1 MHRLLIVDDEEIE
14 REGMAQFIP
23 WDTYGMKVVGTAR
36 NGAEGLEK
44 IAKYKP
50 DLAIVDIKMPVM
62 NGIEM
67 IRKAKEQYPD
77 MTFVVLSGYGDY
89 EFTSQAMELGVRHY
103 ILKPCDEAKMIPVL
117 NKAIAEM
124 EETRAQNARSEKVEA
139 EARLLK
145 PYAWEQLFRDL
156 LQGRALP
163 QGSSTRQLLEELGG
177 EERSILLLDFRLK
190 CGFDSLERYVV
201 GNMLGDLLPD
211 STLLMTTG
219 IDRDVLVLADAAAE
233 PSLESAVQV
242 LKKEFKRF
250 ETVNMLSAASRTGTL
265 DELSTLFQQVRELLQ
280 LNPDEN
286 ETALLRPGQN
296 AALPETVN
304 EIFDIRALRQ
314 AGSYEEL
321 LRELSLAFARME
333 AKSYR
338 PRQRTQLCELAWK
351 LLFEGKTPPE
361 ESLAAWADALTAAW
375 SLPQPD
381 ARSREIFLA
390 IYENLSDPDFSLQT
404 IAQQRLFMSEDHL
417 RRIFS
422 QMTGERF
429 SAYLERARITQAQ
442 RLLEYHPEMK
452 ISRLAALVGYPL
464 DGQYAKESRLC
475 KPCAEKP
482 PIRANVQTVC
492 RKCAAAFLHKERTPN
507 LAI

>member
-1 MHRLLIVDDEEIE
+1 MYTLLIVDDEEIE

-23 WDTYGMKVVGTAR
+23 WDSYEIKVVSTAR

-44 IAKYKP
+44 IAKFRP

-67 IRKAKEQYPD
+67 IRQAKEQYPD

-103 ILKPCDEAKMIPVL
+103 ILKPCDESKMIPVL
-117 NKAIAEM
+117 NKAFAEL
-124 EETRAQNARSEKVEA
+124 EEARKKNARSEKLET

-145 PYAWEQLFRDL
+145 PYAREQLFRDL
-156 LQGRALP
+156 LLGKAQA
-163 QGSSTRQLLEELGG
+163 SSGARQLVDELGG
-177 EERSILLLDFRLK
+177 EQRMVLLLDFRLK

-211 STLLMTTG
+211 GTLLMTTG
-219 IDRDVLVLADAAAE
+219 VDRDVLVLADAMAE
-233 PSLESAVQV
+233 SSVETAVQV

-250 ETVNMLSAASRTGTL
+250 ETLPMLSSASRTGTL
-265 DELSTLFQQVRELLQ
+265 AELSVLFRQAQELLQ
-280 LNPDEN
+280 LNMDEN
-286 ETALLRPGQN
+286 EPALLRPSQN

-304 EIFDIRALRQ
+304 EIFDIRALQQ

-321 LRELSLAFARME
+321 LRELALAFARME
-333 AKSYR
+333 TKNYR
-338 PRQRTQLCELAWK
+338 PRQRAQLCELAWK
-351 LLFEGKTPPE
+351 LLFEDKAAPE
-361 ESLAAWADALTAAW
+361 DSLPAWADALTAAW
-375 SLPQPD
+375 NHPQPD

-390 IYENLSDPDFSLQT
+390 IYENLPEPEFSLQT

-422 QMTGERF
+422 QMTGNRF
-429 SAYLERARITQAQ
+429 SAYLEHCRITQAR
-442 RLLEYHPEMK
+442 RLLEFQPDMK
-452 ISRLAALVGYPL
+452 ISRLAELVGYPL
-464 DGQYAKESRLC
+464 DGQYFSK
-475 KPCAEKP
+475 
-482 PIRANVQTVC
+482 VF
-492 RKCAAAFLHKERTPN
+492 RKICGVTPTEYRN
-507 LAI
+507 HH

>member
-1 MHRLLIVDDEEIE
+1 MEKGRIGLYTLLIVDDEEIE

-23 WDTYGMKVVGTAR
+23 WDSYEMKVVSTAR

-44 IAKYKP
+44 IAKYRP

-67 IRKAKEQYPD
+67 IRQAREQYPD

-103 ILKPCDEAKMIPVL
+103 ILKPCDESKMIPVL
-117 NKAIAEM
+117 NKAFAEL
-124 EETRAQNARSEKVEA
+124 EETRERNAHSEKMET

-145 PYAWEQLFRDL
+145 PYAREQLFRDL
-156 LQGRALP
+156 LLGKAQA
-163 QGSSTRQLLEELGG
+163 SSGARQLLSGLGG
-177 EERSILLLDFRLK
+177 EQRTVLLLDFRLK

-211 STLLMTTG
+211 GTLLMTTG
-219 IDRDVLVLADAAAE
+219 IDRDVLVLTDAMAE
-233 PSLESAVQV
+233 PSVETAVQV

-250 ETVNMLSAASRTGTL
+250 ETLPMLSSASRTGTL
-265 DELSTLFQQVRELLQ
+265 AELSVLFRQVQELLQ

-286 ETALLRPGQN
+286 ETALLRPSQN

-321 LRELSLAFARME
+321 LRELALAFARME
-333 AKSYR
+333 AKNYR
-338 PRQRTQLCELAWK
+338 PRQRQQLCELAWK
-351 LLFEGKTPPE
+351 LLFEDKAAPE
-361 ESLAAWADALTAAW
+361 DALAAWADALTAAW
-375 SLPQPD
+375 NLPQPD
-381 ARSREIFLA
+381 ARNREIFLA

-429 SAYLERARITQAQ
+429 SAYLEHARITQAQ
-442 RLLEYHPEMK
+442 RLLEFQPDMK
-452 ISRLAALVGYPL
+452 ISRLAELVGYPL
-464 DGQYAKESRLC
+464 DGQYFSKVFRKLC
-475 KPCAEKP
+475 G
-482 PIRANVQTVC
+482 V
-492 RKCAAAFLHKERTPN
+492 TPTEYRN
-507 LAI
+507 KY

>member
-1 MHRLLIVDDEEIE
+1 MHTLLIVDDEEIE

-23 WDTYGMKVVGTAR
+23 WDTYEMKVVGTAR

-44 IAKYKP
+44 IARYKP

-103 ILKPCDEAKMIPVL
+103 ILKPCDESKMIPVL
-117 NKAIAEM
+117 NKAIAEL

-145 PYAWEQLFRDL
+145 PYAREQLFRDL

-163 QGSSTRQLLEELGG
+163 QGSSTRQLLDELGG
-177 EERSILLLDFRLK
+177 KERSVLLLDFRLK
-190 CGFDSLERYVV
+190 CGFDSLERYVI

-211 STLLMTTG
+211 GTLLMTTG

-233 PSLESAVQV
+233 SSLESAVQV

-265 DELSTLFQQVRELLQ
+265 EELSTLFQQVQELLQ

-286 ETALLRPGQN
+286 ETALLRPSQN

-321 LRELSLAFARME
+321 LRELALAFARME
-333 AKSYR
+333 AK
-338 PRQRTQLCELAWK
+338 K
-351 LLFEGKTPPE
+351 LPSPAAAVHERGP
-361 ESLAAWADALTAAW
+361 LAAHLLPDDRRAVFGLSGTRPHHAGTAAFGIPAGYEDQPLGRTGG
-375 SLPQPD
+375 LPAGWTVFFQGIP
-381 ARSREIFLA
+381 
-390 IYENLSDPDFSLQT
+390 QT
-404 IAQQRLFMSEDHL
+404 L
-417 RRIFS
+417 RRNPHGI
-422 QMTGERF
+422 
-429 SAYLERARITQAQ
+429 
-442 RLLEYHPEMK
+442 
-452 ISRLAALVGYPL
+452 
-464 DGQYAKESRLC
+464 
-475 KPCAEKP
+475 
-482 PIRANVQTVC
+482 
-492 RKCAAAFLHKERTPN
+492 
-507 LAI
+507 

>member
-1 MHRLLIVDDEEIE
+1 MEKGRIGLYTLLIVDDEEIE
-14 REGMAQFIP
+14 REGIAQFIP
-23 WDTYGMKVVGTAR
+23 WDSYEMKVVSTAR

-44 IAKYKP
+44 IAKYRP

-67 IRKAKEQYPD
+67 IRQAREQYPD

-103 ILKPCDEAKMIPVL
+103 ILKPCDESKMIPVL
-117 NKAIAEM
+117 NKAFAEL
-124 EETRAQNARSEKVEA
+124 EETRERNAHSEKMET

-145 PYAWEQLFRDL
+145 PYAREQLFRDL
-156 LQGRALP
+156 LLGKAQA
-163 QGSSTRQLLEELGG
+163 SSGARQLLTELGG
-177 EERSILLLDFRLK
+177 TQRSVLLLDFRLK

-211 STLLMTTG
+211 GTLLMTTG
-219 IDRDVLVLADAAAE
+219 VDRDVLVLADAMAE
-233 PSLESAVQV
+233 PSVETAVQV

-250 ETVNMLSAASRTGTL
+250 ETLPMLSSASRTGTL
-265 DELSTLFQQVRELLQ
+265 AELSVLFRQVQELLQ

-286 ETALLRPGQN
+286 ETALLRPSQN

-321 LRELSLAFARME
+321 LRELALAFARME
-333 AKSYR
+333 AKNYR
-338 PRQRTQLCELAWK
+338 PRQRQQLCELAWK
-351 LLFEGKTPPE
+351 LLFEDKAAPE
-361 ESLAAWADALTAAW
+361 DSLPAWADALTAAW

-429 SAYLERARITQAQ
+429 SAYLEHARITQAQ
-442 RLLEYHPEMK
+442 RLLEFQPDMK
-452 ISRLAALVGYPL
+452 ISRLAELVGYPL
-464 DGQYAKESRLC
+464 DGQYFSKVFRKLC
-475 KPCAEKP
+475 GVTPTEY
-482 PIRANVQTVC
+482 RN
-492 RKCAAAFLHKERTPN
+492 KC
-507 LAI
+507 

>member
-1 MHRLLIVDDEEIE
+1 MYTLLIVDDEEIE

-23 WDTYGMKVVGTAR
+23 WDTYEMKVVGTAR

-103 ILKPCDEAKMIPVL
+103 ILKPCDEGKMIPVL
-117 NKAIAEM
+117 NKAIAELD
-124 EETRAQNARSEKVEA
+124 EARAQNAHSAKLEN

-145 PYAWEQLFRDL
+145 PYAREQLFRDL
-156 LQGRALP
+156 LLGKAQA
-163 QGSSTRQLLEELGG
+163 SSGARQLLTELGG
-177 EERSILLLDFRLK
+177 TQRSVLLLDFRLK

-211 STLLMTTG
+211 GTLLMTTG
-219 IDRDVLVLADAAAE
+219 VDRDVLVLTDAMAE
-233 PSLESAVQV
+233 PSVETAVQV

-250 ETVNMLSAASRTGTL
+250 ETLPMLSSASRTGTL
-265 DELSTLFQQVRELLQ
+265 AELSVLFRQVQELLQ

-286 ETALLRPGQN
+286 ETALLRPSQN

-321 LRELSLAFARME
+321 LRELALAFARME
-333 AKSYR
+333 AKNYR
-338 PRQRTQLCELAWK
+338 PRQRQQLCELAWK
-351 LLFEGKTPPE
+351 LLFEDKAAPE
-361 ESLAAWADALTAAW
+361 DSLPAWADALTAAW

-429 SAYLERARITQAQ
+429 SAYLEHARITQAQ
-442 RLLEYHPEMK
+442 QLLEFQPDMK
-452 ISRLAALVGYPL
+452 ISRLAELVGYPL
-464 DGQYAKESRLC
+464 DGQYFSKVFRKLC
-475 KPCAEKP
+475 GVTPTEY
-482 PIRANVQTVC
+482 RN
-492 RKCAAAFLHKERTPN
+492 KC
-507 LAI
+507 

>member
-1 MHRLLIVDDEEIE
+1 MYTLLIVDDEEIE

-23 WDTYGMKVVGTAR
+23 WDSYEIKVVSTAR

-44 IAKYKP
+44 IAKFRP

-67 IRKAKEQYPD
+67 IRQAKEQYPD

-103 ILKPCDEAKMIPVL
+103 ILKPCDESKMIPVL
-117 NKAIAEM
+117 NKAFAEL
-124 EETRAQNARSEKVEA
+124 EEARKKNARSEKLET

-145 PYAWEQLFRDL
+145 PYAREQLFRDL
-156 LQGRALP
+156 LLGKAQA
-163 QGSSTRQLLEELGG
+163 SSGARQLVDELGG
-177 EERSILLLDFRLK
+177 EQRMVLLLDFRLK

-211 STLLMTTG
+211 GTLLMTTG
-219 IDRDVLVLADAAAE
+219 VDRDVLVLADAMAE
-233 PSLESAVQV
+233 SSVETAVQV

-250 ETVNMLSAASRTGTL
+250 ETLPMLSSASRTGTL
-265 DELSTLFQQVRELLQ
+265 AELSVLFRQAQELLQ

-286 ETALLRPGQN
+286 ETALLRPSQN

-321 LRELSLAFARME
+321 LRELALAFARME
-333 AKSYR
+333 AKNYR
-338 PRQRTQLCELAWK
+338 SRQRQQLCELAWK
-351 LLFEGKTPPE
+351 LLFEDKAAPE
-361 ESLAAWADALTAAW
+361 DSLPAWADALTAAW

-442 RLLEYHPEMK
+442 QLLEFQPDMK
-452 ISRLAALVGYPL
+452 ISRLAELVGYPL
-464 DGQYAKESRLC
+464 DGQYFSKVFRKLC
-475 KPCAEKP
+475 G
-482 PIRANVQTVC
+482 V
-492 RKCAAAFLHKERTPN
+492 TPTEYRN
-507 LAI
+507 KY

>member
-1 MHRLLIVDDEEIE
+1 MEKGRIGLYTLLIVDDEEIE

-23 WDTYGMKVVGTAR
+23 WDSYEMKVVSTAR

-44 IAKYKP
+44 IAKYRP

-67 IRKAKEQYPD
+67 IRQAREQYPD

-103 ILKPCDEAKMIPVL
+103 ILKPCDESKMIPVL
-117 NKAIAEM
+117 NKAFAEL
-124 EETRAQNARSEKVEA
+124 EETRERNAHSEKMET

-145 PYAWEQLFRDL
+145 PYAREQLFRDL
-156 LQGRALP
+156 LLGKAQA
-163 QGSSTRQLLEELGG
+163 SSGARQLLTELGG
-177 EERSILLLDFRLK
+177 TQRSVLLLDFRLK

-211 STLLMTTG
+211 GTLLMTTG
-219 IDRDVLVLADAAAE
+219 VDRDVLVLADAMAE
-233 PSLESAVQV
+233 PSVETAVQV

-250 ETVNMLSAASRTGTL
+250 ETLPMLSSASRTGTL
-265 DELSTLFQQVRELLQ
+265 AELSVLFRQVQELLQ

-286 ETALLRPGQN
+286 ETALLRPSQN

-321 LRELSLAFARME
+321 LRELALAFARME
-333 AKSYR
+333 AKNYR
-338 PRQRTQLCELAWK
+338 PRQRQQLCELAWK
-351 LLFEGKTPPE
+351 LLFEDKAAPE
-361 ESLAAWADALTAAW
+361 DSLPAWADALTAAW

-429 SAYLERARITQAQ
+429 SAYLEHARITQAQ
-442 RLLEYHPEMK
+442 RLLEFQPDMK
-452 ISRLAALVGYPL
+452 ISRLAELVGYPL
-464 DGQYAKESRLC
+464 DGQYFSKVFRKLC
-475 KPCAEKP
+475 GVTPTEY
-482 PIRANVQTVC
+482 RN
-492 RKCAAAFLHKERTPN
+492 KC
-507 LAI
+507 

>member
-1 MHRLLIVDDEEIE
+1 MEKGRIGLYTLLIVDDEEIE

-23 WDTYGMKVVGTAR
+23 WDSYEMKVVSTAR

-44 IAKYKP
+44 IAKYRP

-67 IRKAKEQYPD
+67 IRQAREQYPD

-103 ILKPCDEAKMIPVL
+103 ILKPCDESKMIPVL
-117 NKAIAEM
+117 NKAFAEL
-124 EETRAQNARSEKVEA
+124 EETRERNAHSEKMET

-145 PYAWEQLFRDL
+145 PYAREQLFRDL
-156 LQGRALP
+156 LLGKAQA
-163 QGSSTRQLLEELGG
+163 SSGARQLLSGLGG
-177 EERSILLLDFRLK
+177 EQRTVLLLDFRLK

-211 STLLMTTG
+211 GTLLMTTG
-219 IDRDVLVLADAAAE
+219 INRDVLVLTDAMAE
-233 PSLESAVQV
+233 PSVETAVQV

-250 ETVNMLSAASRTGTL
+250 ETLPMLSSASRTGTL
-265 DELSTLFQQVRELLQ
+265 AELSVLFQQVQELLQ

-286 ETALLRPGQN
+286 ETALLRPSQN

-314 AGSYEEL
+314 VGSYEEL
-321 LRELSLAFARME
+321 LRELALAFARME
-333 AKSYR
+333 AKNYR
-338 PRQRTQLCELAWK
+338 PRQRQQLCELAWK
-351 LLFEGKTPPE
+351 LLFEDKAAPE
-361 ESLAAWADALTAAW
+361 DALAAWADALTAAW
-375 SLPQPD
+375 NLPQPD

-442 RLLEYHPEMK
+442 RLLEFQPDMK
-452 ISRLAALVGYPL
+452 ISRLAELVGYPL
-464 DGQYAKESRLC
+464 DGQYFSKVFRKLC
-475 KPCAEKP
+475 GVTPTEY
-482 PIRANVQTVC
+482 RN
-492 RKCAAAFLHKERTPN
+492 KC
-507 LAI
+507 

>member
-1 MHRLLIVDDEEIE
+1 MHTLLIVDDEEIE

-23 WDTYGMKVVGTAR
+23 WETYDMKVVGTAR

-103 ILKPCDEAKMIPVL
+103 ILKPCDEGKMIPVL
-117 NKAIAEM
+117 NKAIAEL
-124 EETRAQNARSEKVEA
+124 EETRAQNAHSAKLEN

-145 PYAWEQLFRDL
+145 PYAREQLFRDL
-156 LQGRALP
+156 LLGRAT
-163 QGSSTRQLLEELGG
+163 GSSGTRQLLEELGG
-177 EERSILLLDFRLK
+177 AKRNVLLLDFRLK

-211 STLLMTTG
+211 GTLLMTTG

-265 DELSTLFQQVRELLQ
+265 EELATLFQQVQELLQ

-286 ETALLRPGQN
+286 ETSLLRPSQN

-304 EIFDIRALRQ
+304 KIFDIRAMQQ

-321 LRELSLAFARME
+321 LQELALAFARME
-333 AKSYR
+333 AKNYR
-338 PRQRTQLCELAWK
+338 PRQRQQLCELAWK
-351 LLFEGKTPPE
+351 LLFEDKTPPKDA
-361 ESLAAWADALTAAW
+361 LAAWADALTAAW

-429 SAYLERARITQAQ
+429 SAYLERARITQAR
-442 RLLEYHPEMK
+442 RLLEFQPEIK
-452 ISRLAALVGYPL
+452 ISRLAELVGYPL
-464 DGQYAKESRLC
+464 DGQYFSKVFRKLC
-475 KPCAEKP
+475 G
-482 PIRANVQTVC
+482 V
-492 RKCAAAFLHKERTPN
+492 TPTEYRSN
-507 LAI
+507 C

>member
-1 MHRLLIVDDEEIE
+1 MHTLLIVDDEEIE

-23 WDTYGMKVVGTAR
+23 WDTYEMKVVGTAR

-103 ILKPCDEAKMIPVL
+103 ILKPCDEGKMIPVL
-117 NKAIAEM
+117 NKAIAEL
-124 EETRAQNARSEKVEA
+124 EEARAQNAHSAKLEN

-145 PYAWEQLFRDL
+145 PYAREQLFRDL
-156 LQGRALP
+156 LLGRATV
-163 QGSSTRQLLEELGG
+163 GSGGTRQ
-177 EERSILLLDFRLK
+177 LLDFRLK

-211 STLLMTTG
+211 GTLLMTTG

-242 LKKEFKRF
+242 LKKEFKRL

-265 DELSTLFQQVRELLQ
+265 EELSTLFQQVQELLQ

-286 ETALLRPGQN
+286 ETALLRPSQN

-304 EIFDIRALRQ
+304 EIFDIRALQQ

-321 LRELSLAFARME
+321 LRELALAFARME
-333 AKSYR
+333 TKNYR
-338 PRQRTQLCELAWK
+338 PRQRAQLCELAWK

-361 ESLAAWADALTAAW
+361 DALAA
-375 SLPQPD
+375 
-381 ARSREIFLA
+381 
-390 IYENLSDPDFSLQT
+390 
-404 IAQQRLFMSEDHL
+404 
-417 RRIFS
+417 
-422 QMTGERF
+422 
-429 SAYLERARITQAQ
+429 
-442 RLLEYHPEMK
+442 
-452 ISRLAALVGYPL
+452 
-464 DGQYAKESRLC
+464 
-475 KPCAEKP
+475 
-482 PIRANVQTVC
+482 
-492 RKCAAAFLHKERTPN
+492 
-507 LAI
+507 

>member
-1 MHRLLIVDDEEIE
+1 MEKGRIGLYTLLIVDDEEIE

-117 NKAIAEM
+117 NKAFAEL
-124 EETRAQNARSEKVEA
+124 EETRERNAHSEKMET

-145 PYAWEQLFRDL
+145 PYAREQLFRDL
-156 LQGRALP
+156 LLGKAQA
-163 QGSSTRQLLEELGG
+163 SSGARQLLSGLGG
-177 EERSILLLDFRLK
+177 EQRTVLLLDFRLK

-211 STLLMTTG
+211 GTLLMTTG
-219 IDRDVLVLADAAAE
+219 INRDVLVLTDAMAE
-233 PSLESAVQV
+233 PSVKTAVHV

-250 ETVNMLSAASRTGTL
+250 ETLPMLSSASRTGTL
-265 DELSTLFQQVRELLQ
+265 AELSVLFQQVQELLQ

-286 ETALLRPGQN
+286 DTALLRPSQN

-321 LRELSLAFARME
+321 LRELALAFARME
-333 AKSYR
+333 AKNYR
-338 PRQRTQLCELAWK
+338 PRQRQQLCELAWK
-351 LLFEGKTPPE
+351 LLFEDKAAPE
-361 ESLAAWADALTAAW
+361 DSLPAWADALTAAW

-442 RLLEYHPEMK
+442 RLLEFQPDMK
-452 ISRLAALVGYPL
+452 ISRLAELVGYPL
-464 DGQYAKESRLC
+464 DGQYFSK
-475 KPCAEKP
+475 
-482 PIRANVQTVC
+482 VF
-492 RKCAAAFLHKERTPN
+492 RKICGVTPTEYRSKY
-507 LAI
+507 

>member
-1 MHRLLIVDDEEIE
+1 MEKGRIGLYTLLIVDDEEIE

-23 WDTYGMKVVGTAR
+23 WDSYEMKVVSTAR

-44 IAKYKP
+44 IAKYRP

-103 ILKPCDEAKMIPVL
+103 ILKPCDEGKMIPVL
-117 NKAIAEM
+117 NKAIAELD
-124 EETRAQNARSEKVEA
+124 EARAQNAHSEKMET

-145 PYAWEQLFRDL
+145 PYAREQLFRDL
-156 LQGRALP
+156 LLGKAQA
-163 QGSSTRQLLEELGG
+163 SSGARQLLSGLGG
-177 EERSILLLDFRLK
+177 EQRSVLLLDFRLK

-211 STLLMTTG
+211 GTLLMTTG
-219 IDRDVLVLADAAAE
+219 INRDVLVLTDAMAE
-233 PSLESAVQV
+233 PSVETAVQV

-250 ETVNMLSAASRTGTL
+250 ETLPMLSSASRTGTL
-265 DELSTLFQQVRELLQ
+265 AELSVLFQQVQELLQ

-286 ETALLRPGQN
+286 ETALLRPSQN
-296 AALPETVN
+296 AALPETVT

-321 LRELSLAFARME
+321 LRELALAFARME
-333 AKSYR
+333 AKNYR
-338 PRQRTQLCELAWK
+338 PRQRQQLCELAWK
-351 LLFEGKTPPE
+351 LLFEDKAAPE
-361 ESLAAWADALTAAW
+361 DSLPAWADALTAAW
-375 SLPQPD
+375 NLPQPD

-442 RLLEYHPEMK
+442 RLLEFQPDMK
-452 ISRLAALVGYPL
+452 ISRLAELVGYPL
-464 DGQYAKESRLC
+464 DGQYFSKVFRKLC
-475 KPCAEKP
+475 S
-482 PIRANVQTVC
+482 V
-492 RKCAAAFLHKERTPN
+492 TPTEYRSKY
-507 LAI
+507 

>member
-1 MHRLLIVDDEEIE
+1 MEKGRIGLYTLLIVDDEEIE

-23 WDTYGMKVVGTAR
+23 WDSYKMKVVSTAR

-44 IAKYKP
+44 IAKYRP

-67 IRKAKEQYPD
+67 IRQAREQYPD

-103 ILKPCDEAKMIPVL
+103 ILKPCDESKMIPVL
-117 NKAIAEM
+117 NKAIAELD
-124 EETRAQNARSEKVEA
+124 EARAQNAHSAKLEN

-145 PYAWEQLFRDL
+145 PYAREQLFRDL
-156 LQGRALP
+156 LLGKAQA
-163 QGSSTRQLLEELGG
+163 SSGARQLLSGLGG
-177 EERSILLLDFRLK
+177 EQRTVLLLDFRLK

-211 STLLMTTG
+211 GTLLMTTG
-219 IDRDVLVLADAAAE
+219 IDRDVLVLTDAMAE
-233 PSLESAVQV
+233 PSVETAVQV

-250 ETVNMLSAASRTGTL
+250 ETLPMLSSASRTGTL
-265 DELSTLFQQVRELLQ
+265 AELSVLFQQVQELLQ

-286 ETALLRPGQN
+286 ETALLRPSQN

-321 LRELSLAFARME
+321 LRELALAFARME
-333 AKSYR
+333 AKNYR
-338 PRQRTQLCELAWK
+338 PRQRQQLCELAWK
-351 LLFEGKTPPE
+351 LLFEDEAAPE
-361 ESLAAWADALTAAW
+361 DSLPAWADALTSAW

-429 SAYLERARITQAQ
+429 LAYLEHARITQAQ
-442 RLLEYHPEMK
+442 RLLEFQPDMK
-452 ISRLAALVGYPL
+452 ISRLAELVGYPL
-464 DGQYAKESRLC
+464 DGQYFSKVFRKLC
-475 KPCAEKP
+475 GVTPTEY
-482 PIRANVQTVC
+482 RN
-492 RKCAAAFLHKERTPN
+492 KC
-507 LAI
+507 